1 MTHAY
6 HAPAHPGM
14 RYPGF
19 VEPKPP
25 RRVDDPAQGEPS
37 VPPRPDAPA
46 FPRVDT
52 PLVRPE
58 TREELVRGRLVHAAP
73 ALLPHARRQ
82 SQVVSVTN
90 LVSAMDC
97 DSATELLTCTGSDS
111 DFATDACLLRKGIDP
126 ATGARYL
133 EELVFEVVAEQ
144 SLRDITER
152 AQDLSARGVRRIIA
166 IFVKTDE
173 VREWSPSL
181 HDWVILDPS
190 GTIEDRM
197 LATPLPVRAL
207 LDRAA
212 ANRAVVQGLKAKQDP
227 AILEIEQAG
236 VERGLDQGI
245 AQAIVTL
252 CTALDIPLDGER
264 RAHLRALDTA
274 GLEALL
280 TTIGVQHRWP

>member
-6 HAPAHPGM
+6 HAPAHPGV

-25 RRVDDPAQGEPS
+25 RRVDAPAQGEPS
-37 VPPRPDAPA
+37 VPARPDAPA

-58 TREELVRGRLVHAAP
+58 TREELIRGRLVLAAP

-152 AQDLSARGVRRIIA
+152 AQELSARGVRRIIA

-190 GTIEDRM
+190 GAIEDRM

-207 LDRAA
+207 LDRTA
-212 ANRAVVQGLKAKQDP
+212 ANRAVVQALKAKQDP
-227 AILEIEQAG
+227 AILELEAEGRQ
-236 VERGLDQGI
+236 EGLAEGI
-245 AQAIVTL
+245 TTL
-252 CTALDIPLDGER
+252 CAALGIPVDADR
-264 RAHLRALDTA
+264 RAHLQSLDIA
-274 GLEALL
+274 GLAALL
-280 TTIGVQHRWP
+280 TAIGTDRRWP